1 MSRPEP
7 ALIMSPEA
15 CLSQAADVAP
25 ALQSEPEH
33 EAGINESMNEQDT
46 TPGIEV
52 HEQVLNRFERG
63 YLTGVY
69 EAWAARTL
77 TEADF
82 REAMEVLIAQ
92 GEQQEERGPPA
103 RARVAF
109 RKA

>member
-1 MSRPEP
+1 MDQED
-7 ALIMSPEA
+7 I
-15 CLSQAADVAP
+15 
-25 ALQSEPEH
+25 
-33 EAGINESMNEQDT
+33 

-92 GEQQEERGPPA
+92 SEEPPKSS
-103 RARVAF
+103 RF
-109 RKA
+109 G

>member
-1 MSRPEP
+1 MSLPEP
-7 ALIMSPEA
+7 ARNMSPA
-15 CLSQAADVAP
+15 AVVSRTTDVAADPHRAAVS
-25 ALQSEPEH
+25 L
-33 EAGINESMNEQDT
+33 AGINEPMEEQDN

-52 HEQVLNRFERG
+52 HEQVLNRYERG

-92 GEQQEERGPPA
+92 GEEPSNSS
-103 RARVAF
+103 RAG
-109 RKA
+109 

>member
-1 MSRPEP
+1 MTRAAAVE
-7 ALIMSPEA
+7 IMSPEA
-15 CLSQAADVAP
+15 GLSPGADVAA
-25 ALQSEPEH
+25 ALQQGG
-33 EAGINESMNEQDT
+33 AMNARINDSMDQQDNT
-46 TPGIEV
+46 TGIEV

-92 GEQQEERGPPA
+92 GEEPSKSSRFG
-103 RARVAF
+103 
-109 RKA
+109 

>member
-1 MSRPEP
+1 MNAR
-7 ALIMSPEA
+7 
-15 CLSQAADVAP
+15 
-25 ALQSEPEH
+25 
-33 EAGINESMNEQDT
+33 INDSMDQQDNT
-46 TPGIEV
+46 TGIEV

-92 GEQQEERGPPA
+92 GEEPSKSSRFG
-103 RARVAF
+103 
-109 RKA
+109 